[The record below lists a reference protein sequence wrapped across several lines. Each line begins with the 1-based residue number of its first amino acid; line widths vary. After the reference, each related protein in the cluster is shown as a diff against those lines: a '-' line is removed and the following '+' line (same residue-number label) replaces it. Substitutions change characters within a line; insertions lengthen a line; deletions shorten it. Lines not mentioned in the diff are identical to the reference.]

1 MINKETID
9 YSLYLVTDRPL
20 LAGKDLVATI
30 EQAIQGG
37 VTVVQ
42 LREKDLSS
50 LKFYELACIVKEIT
64 GKYQIP
70 FIINDRLDIA
80 LAVDAD
86 GLHIGQKDLP
96 LAVARKLLGKE
107 KIIGVSVQNYEQA
120 LAAEEA
126 GADYLGIGAIFP
138 TATKDDADQ
147 VSLEVLQQI
156 KQQVQIPV
164 VGIGGIQAK
173 NIQQMMVTGV
183 DGAAVVSAIVACED
197 PYEATKNLR
206 QLINKTR

>member
-1 MINKETID
+1 MINKQGID

-20 LAGKDLVATI
+20 LAGKDLVTTI

-50 LKFYELACIVKEIT
+50 LDFYKLACTVKTIT

-96 LAVARKLLGKE
+96 LAVARKLLGAE
-107 KIIGVSVQNYEQA
+107 KIIGVSVQHDKQA
-120 LAAEEA
+120 REAEEL

-147 VSLEVLQQI
+147 VSLEVLQRI
-156 KQQVQIPV
+156 KEQVKIPV
-164 VGIGGIQAK
+164 VGIGGIYGK
-173 NIQQMMVTGV
+173 NIQQVMATGV
-183 DGAAVVSAIVACED
+183 DGAAVVSAIIAHEN

-206 QLINKTR
+206 QVMNKKS